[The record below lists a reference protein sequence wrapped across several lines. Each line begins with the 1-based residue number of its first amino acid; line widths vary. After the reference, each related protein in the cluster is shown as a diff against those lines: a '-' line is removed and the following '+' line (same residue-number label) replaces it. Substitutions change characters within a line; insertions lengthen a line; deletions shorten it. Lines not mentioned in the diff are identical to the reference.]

1 MARFRIKKIDSEI
14 QTIVSQII
22 NQNFGEE
29 IKFPVI
35 NYVSTTKDLSI
46 TNIYINFAVEDQ
58 QSEFNKLIRK
68 IRLIQRDFG
77 NKIHLRITPKINFI
91 LDTKQEQINK
101 IEQLLDKIEDEN
113 KK

>member
-1 MARFRIKKIDSEI
+1 MPRFRIKKIDSEI
-14 QTIVSQII
+14 QTIISNII
-22 NQNFGEE
+22 HNNFGEE
-29 IKFPVI
+29 INFPVI
-35 NYVSTTKDLSI
+35 NYVSTAKDLSV
-46 TNIYINFAVEDQ
+46 TNVYINFAVEDQ
-58 QSEFNKLIRK
+58 KTEFDKLIRK

-101 IEQLLDKIEDEN
+101 IEKLLDKIENEN